1 MSQTNQFAVEYRIL
15 AGRDFVMKTLRHL
28 YLISLAILCI
38 SSACTSPDRE
48 AERSAADSPGKR
60 RDVYFLVSAMG
71 ANSYFYDHKLGLRI
85 AGEHFGVETQ
95 YKGPPDWNMPAMI
108 QAIELAVAREPAGIM
123 VIGFEESLNDA
134 VNKAVDAGIPVVTL
148 DSDLPNSSR
157 VAFVGTGNYDAGYR
171 GGEKLAELVG
181 RTGNVAIMTKVGQ
194 PNLEERV
201 RGYRDALARYPGI
214 EIVRISDTKSEVP
227 MAAQAAAA
235 VLAAVQDLDGF
246 GCVEAA
252 GGAGC
257 ATALKEAGLAGKVKV
272 VAMDRDNDI
281 LNYIKNGIIDAT
293 IVQQT
298 ALMPFYGLSILYQLN
313 HRELPISS
321 DNAGAGVTG
330 VPRVIDTGTVLVDA
344 RNCEYF
350 MR

>member
-1 MSQTNQFAVEYRIL
+1 MR
-15 AGRDFVMKTLRHL
+15 TLR
-28 YLISLAILCI
+28 YILILLLLPVFFLASCN
-38 SSACTSPDRE
+38 T
-48 AERSAADSPGKR
+48 ERRGTDESGSRFPGKR
-60 RDVYFLVSAMG
+60 KDLYFLVSALG
-71 ANSYFYDHKLGLRI
+71 ANTYFYDHKEGLRL
-85 AGEHFGVETQ
+85 AGEFFGVETR
-95 YKGPPDWNMPAMI
+95 YKGPPDLNMPAMI
-108 QAIELAVAREPAGIM
+108 QAIELAVAQNPGGIM

-148 DSDLPNSSR
+148 DSDLPNSKR
-157 VAFVGTGNYDAGYR
+157 IAFVGTGNYDAGFK
-171 GGEKLAELVG
+171 GGTKLAELVG
-181 RTGNVAIMTKVGQ
+181 GRGKVAILTKVGQ

-201 RGYRDALARYPGI
+201 RGYREALARYPGI
-214 EIVRISDTKSEVP
+214 EIVRIADTKSEVP

-235 VLAAVQDLDGF
+235 VLAAVRDLAGF

-257 ATALKEAGLAGKVKV
+257 ATALKEAGLAGQVKV

-281 LNYIKNGIIDAT
+281 LNYIKNGVIDAT

-313 HRELPISS
+313 HCEVPVSS
-321 DNAGAGVTG
+321 DNAAAGVPG
-330 VPRVIDTGTVLVDA
+330 VPRVVDTGTILVDR